1 MMSLGYP
8 LFLFLLSLRGLGSL
22 ELEVDVS
29 LKGTLEGRRGHLEK
43 TFPRWGPNF
52 HVGFDVRIK
61 PKANWKGSGLHNI
74 LQLTTDKQATNN
86 DFDSPSSRIPGVYLY
101 PSNATKIAAYL
112 VVQMEVKGTL
122 HTEKYGL
129 RGSKQ
134 NGSDYVQVDI
144 RQKYGALKMTV
155 DDQRVWSLTIGD
167 QSFQDVQFWL
177 PNWTNLPASDVAN
190 IKNVVVVNEARKKRS
205 RFQNCNW
212 LS

>member
-22 ELEVDVS
+22 ELEVDLS
-29 LKGTLEGRRGHLEK
+29 LKETLEGKGHLEK

-61 PKANWKGSGLHNI
+61 PKANWKGSGWHNI
-74 LQLTTDKQATNN
+74 LQLTTGP
-86 DFDSPSSRIPGVYLY
+86 DFEGPSSRIPGVWLY
-101 PSNATKIAAYL
+101 KSNTTKIAGYL
-112 VVQMEVKGTL
+112 IVVMEANGTF
-122 HTEKYGL
+122 HRHKQGL
-129 RGSKQ
+129 MGSKLK
-134 NGSDYVQVDI
+134 GSDNIKVHL

-155 DDQRVWSLTIGD
+155 DDQRVWCQTTGE
-167 QSFQDVQFWL
+167 QSWQDVQFWL
-177 PNWTNLPASDVAN
+177 PSPFSLPASDVAN
-190 IKNVVVVNEARKKRS
+190 IKNVVVVNEARKKRP